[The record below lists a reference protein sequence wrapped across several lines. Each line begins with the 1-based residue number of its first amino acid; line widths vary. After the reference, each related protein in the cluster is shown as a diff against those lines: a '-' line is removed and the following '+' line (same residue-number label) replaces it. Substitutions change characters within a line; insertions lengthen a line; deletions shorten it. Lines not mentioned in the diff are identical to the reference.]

1 MVWIEKFL
9 HDLKKMSL
17 ISINN
22 YLESVMSFISIG
34 VISLTALSSLGDKNK
49 RLHTLLTNRYINE
62 SDDCKIENNEFGN
75 KENMFE
81 TVTHSSKSS

>member
-1 MVWIEKFL
+1 
-9 HDLKKMSL
+9 MSL

-62 SDDCKIENNEFGN
+62 SDDCKIDKMSLGTRKICLRLSHIHIIRVN
-75 KENMFE
+75 
-81 TVTHSSKSS
+81 